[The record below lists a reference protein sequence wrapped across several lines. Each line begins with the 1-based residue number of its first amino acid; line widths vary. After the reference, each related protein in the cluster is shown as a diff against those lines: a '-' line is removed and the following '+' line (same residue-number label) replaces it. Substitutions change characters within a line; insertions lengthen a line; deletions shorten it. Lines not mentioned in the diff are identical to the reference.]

1 MEGLEILLSEIS
13 YAEAKIKLER
23 MDKRD
28 SERRRTTELKNN
40 LERLI
45 YILPRTS
52 WMNHWSLKSNVLG
65 SADGGRIAID
75 FSSSLFLSR
84 VLWRYVR

>member
-13 YAEAKIKLER
+13 NAEAKIKLER

-40 LERLI
+40 L
-45 YILPRTS
+45 
-52 WMNHWSLKSNVLG
+52 
-65 SADGGRIAID
+65 
-75 FSSSLFLSR
+75 
-84 VLWRYVR
+84 

>member
-28 SERRRTTELKNN
+28 SERR
-40 LERLI
+40 
-45 YILPRTS
+45 
-52 WMNHWSLKSNVLG
+52 
-65 SADGGRIAID
+65 
-75 FSSSLFLSR
+75 
-84 VLWRYVR
+84 